1 MIPRAASQVLT
12 LLSAILMIPV
22 SHVHAGHSLAGTW
35 RFALDPDDAGLT
47 AAWWRTPD
55 AFEETIPLPGTTD
68 LAGKGERQT
77 TAPDGEHHLTREFH
91 HLGPAWFQ
99 RDINIPESWQGRRI
113 ELTLERVMWQ
123 SRVWIDD
130 REISPPAD
138 SLCVPHLHS
147 LGRVGT
153 DIAPGT
159 RRLTLRIDNR
169 MIHPIGDKG
178 HAYGDQMQS
187 IWNGAVGKISLRPIA
202 PGELLQARLF
212 PDAENQTIRAELTL
226 EPGSSDQRPAGTITV
241 RDSDGREITRRRWQ
255 ADPGQTTHETTI
267 NLDTPPRLWSEF
279 EQPLYQVE
287 IRSSAALDDTSP
299 WRERIGF
306 RTISRVGQRL
316 AINGQPS
323 FFRGNL
329 ECAAFPLTGHPP
341 VDVESWRHIWQV
353 YREHNLNH
361 ARFHSWCPPRAAF
374 EAADELGIYL
384 QVEAPIWMDHWMAGP
399 NPRPEM
405 ETAGH
410 PQGLGRNDRTNDEF
424 ARAEIRRILDTF
436 GNHPSFVLFCIG
448 NELGTSDFDVIGPW
462 MAEAR
467 AHDPRRLYAAS
478 TARTITPHCEY
489 NATHHI
495 PGIGPCRARFSAD
508 TRWNY
513 EETYAQ
519 APVPIL
525 AHETGQVPVYPDWN
539 ELAKFTG
546 PLKPFRLEAMRE
558 QARAN
563 GILDDAAD
571 LRAASGALN
580 RLLNREELEG
590 YFRTPSCAGFQLLS
604 MQDFTGQGEA
614 LVGWRDIFFNDK
626 GTTDPAD
633 FRQWCAPTVPLL
645 EISKRIW
652 QTHETLTAT
661 TLIHHSGQE
670 PEKHIALRW
679 SLTNPHDNRELASGT
694 LPATTVKPGDVAH
707 AGGISIDLRHITAP
721 AELQLTLAAEGREEI
736 RNSYPLWIFPE
747 TIDPSIPDDILLTD
761 DWPAAKAALAGGRR
775 VVFFTDRVGQPG
787 ATGLASWRP
796 LYWSV
801 PFFPGQHSQTLGL
814 LVRKHH
820 PAFNSFPTPAFNDWL
835 WHDICAG
842 AKGFDLTGLVP
853 ESWKPIAQPVSDFHH
868 NRKLAS
874 LFELR
879 AGPGKLLVSGYSL
892 ATDRAASHP
901 ETAALRR
908 SLLDYAASPAF
919 SPTLELPVATLDSLF
934 PEPPPE
940 LAELPEGFAGADL
953 YIRAAGR
960 LADRNQSLPHNP
972 SDDQILA
979 RAEGIQYTV
988 EADGAWR
995 DDSGSAWHGR
1005 EIRIT
1010 LETRAGVPGTL
1021 HLRFHDWNRNGRTGT
1036 LTIEGET
1043 LDLPAHT
1050 EPRWIRFPVIR
1061 EHTNDGRIVI
1071 HATATGG
1078 PNLML
1083 TDLAFVPEE

>member
-1 MIPRAASQVLT
+1 MMPKPLQQA
-12 LLSAILMIPV
+12 LLPLFAILMIPV
-22 SHVHAGHSLAGTW
+22 SHGHAGHSLAGTW
-35 RFALDPDDAGLT
+35 RFALDPGDAGLA
-47 AAWWRTPD
+47 AAWWSRPD
-55 AFEETIPLPGTTD
+55 AFKETIPLPGTTE
-68 LAGKGERQT
+68 LARKGERRT
-77 TAPDGEHHLTREFH
+77 TAPKGEHHLTREFH
-91 HLGPAWFQ
+91 HLGPAWYQ
-99 RDINIPESWQGRRI
+99 RDIEIAESWRGHRV

-123 SRVWIDD
+123 SRVWLND

-138 SLCVPHLHS
+138 SLCVPHVHS

-153 DIAPGT
+153 DIPPG
-159 RRLTLRIDNR
+159 RHRLTLRIDNR

-187 IWNGAVGKISLRPIA
+187 IWNGLVGKIALRPIA
-202 PGELLQARLF
+202 TGELLHARLF
-212 PDAENQTIRAELTL
+212 PDAANQAIRAELAL
-226 EPGSSDQRPAGTITV
+226 EPAPSNHRSTGTITV
-241 RDSDGREITRRRWQ
+241 RDPEGREIARCSWQ
-255 ADPGQTTHETTI
+255 ADPGKTTHEVTLE
-267 NLDTPPRLWSEF
+267 LDTPPRLWSEF
-279 EQPLYQVE
+279 EQPLYLIE
-287 IRSSAALDDTSP
+287 IISSDAPEATPP

-306 RTISRVGQRL
+306 RSITRDGRRL
-316 AINGQPS
+316 AINGSPS

-341 VDVESWRHIWQV
+341 VDVESWRRIWQV
-353 YREHNLNH
+353 YREHHLNH

-374 EAADELGIYL
+374 VAADELGIYL

-410 PQGLGRNDRTNDEF
+410 PQGLGKGDRTNDEF
-424 ARAEIRRILDTF
+424 ARAEIRRILDAF

-448 NELGTSDFDVIGPW
+448 NELGTSDFEVIGPW

-539 ELAKFTG
+539 ELTHFTG
-546 PLKPFRLEAMRE
+546 PLKPFRLEALRE
-558 QARAN
+558 QARAH

-614 LVGWRDIFFNDK
+614 LVGWRDIFYQDK
-626 GTTDPAD
+626 GTTTAAD

-652 QTHETLTAT
+652 QTHETLTAS
-661 TLIHHSGQE
+661 TLIHHSGPK
-670 PEKHIALRW
+670 PETHISLRW
-679 SLTNPHDNRELASGT
+679 SLTNPKENRELASGT
-694 LPATTVKPGDVAH
+694 LPALTVKPGDVAR
-707 AGGISIDLRHITAP
+707 AGEISFPLKHITAP
-721 AELQLTLAAEGREEI
+721 AELRLTLAAEGREEI
-736 RNSYPLWIFPE
+736 CNSYPLWIFPE
-747 TIDPSIPDDILLTD
+747 TIDPSTPDDVLLTD
-761 DWPAAKAALAGGRR
+761 DWPAAKVALAAGRR
-775 VVFFTDRVGQPG
+775 VVFFTDRVGKPG

-814 LVRKHH
+814 LVRNSH
-820 PAFNSFPTPAFNDWL
+820 PAFASFPTPAFNDWL
-835 WHDICAG
+835 WHDICTG
-842 AKGFDLTGLVP
+842 AKGFDFTGMVP
-853 ESWKPIAQPVSDFHH
+853 ADWKPIAQPVSDFHL

-879 AGPGKLLVSGYSL
+879 LGPGNLLVSGYSL
-892 ATDRAASHP
+892 AADRADRHP
-901 ETAALRR
+901 EVAALRR

-919 SPTLELPVATLDSLF
+919 APTLALPGETLDAQF

-940 LAELPEGFAGADL
+940 LAALPEEFVGAHL

-960 LADRNQSLPHNP
+960 LAERNQSRPHQPAN
-972 SDDQILA
+972 DQILA
-979 RAEGIQYTV
+979 RAEGMRYTV
-988 EADGAWR
+988 EADGTWR
-995 DDSGSAWHGR
+995 DDSGSAWHGKTL
-1005 EIRIT
+1005 RIA

-1021 HLRFHDWNRNGRTGT
+1021 HLRFHDWNRNGRRGT
-1036 LTIEGET
+1036 LNIEGET
-1043 LDLPAHT
+1043 IELPAHT
-1050 EPRWIRFPVIR
+1050 EARWVRFPVIR
-1061 EHTNDGRIVI
+1061 EHTNDGRILI
-1071 HATATGG
+1071 HATATAG

-1083 TDLAFVPEE
+1083 TDLVFTPEE

>member
-1 MIPRAASQVLT
+1 V
-12 LLSAILMIPV
+12 V
-22 SHVHAGHSLAGTW
+22 SLAGTW
-35 RFALDPDDAGLT
+35 RFATDSGDEGIANG
-47 AAWWRTPD
+47 WWRSAEALT
-55 AFEETIPLPGTTD
+55 ENLPLPGTTD
-68 LAGKGERQT
+68 LAGKGERRT
-77 TAPDGEHHLTREFH
+77 NAPDGEHHLTREFH
-91 HLGPAWFQ
+91 HLGPAWYQ
-99 RDINIPESWQGRRI
+99 RDIEIPKSWRGLRV

-123 SRVWIDD
+123 SRVWLDD
-130 REISPPAD
+130 REVSPPGD
-138 SLCVPHLHS
+138 SLSVPHIHS
-147 LGRVGT
+147 LGHVGT
-153 DIAPGT
+153 EIAPGT

-187 IWNGAVGKISLRPIA
+187 IWNGAVGEIALRTIA
-202 PGELLQARLF
+202 PGEVRHARIF
-212 PDAENQTIRAELTL
+212 PDAETQTIRAELTL
-226 EPGSSDQRPAGTITV
+226 EPGTSHHSPTGTIILH
-241 RDSDGREITRRRWQ
+241 DPDGREITRALWQ
-255 ADPGQTTHETTI
+255 TEPGTTIHETT
-267 NLDTPPRLWSEF
+267 LKLETPPRLWSEF
-279 EQPLYQVE
+279 EQPLYQVDV
-287 IRSSAALDDTSP
+287 RSDRAGEGSEP
-299 WRERIGF
+299 WSERFGF
-306 RTISRVGQRL
+306 RSIGRAGQRL
-316 AINGQPS
+316 AINGRPT

-341 VDVESWRHIWQV
+341 VDVESWRRIWRV

-410 PQGLGRNDRTNDEF
+410 PQGLGKNDRGNDDF
-424 ARAEIRRILDTF
+424 ARAEIRRILDEY

-448 NELGTSDFDVIGPW
+448 NELGTSDFDVIGRW

-478 TARTITPHCEY
+478 TARTITGHCDY

-513 EETYAQ
+513 EETYAR

-563 GILDDAAD
+563 GILNDAAD

-614 LVGWRDIFFNDK
+614 LVGWRDIFYQDK
-626 GTTDPAD
+626 GTTDPAE

-645 EISKRIW
+645 EIPKRIW
-652 QTHETLTAT
+652 QTHETLTAA
-661 TLIHHSGQE
+661 TLIHHSGPE
-670 PEKHIALRW
+670 PETHISLHW
-679 SLTNPHDNRELASGT
+679 SLRKRDGPQTLASGT
-694 LPATTVKPGDVAH
+694 LPAVTVKPGDVAR
-707 AGGISIDLRHITAP
+707 AGELSIDLKHITAP
-721 AELQLTLAAEGREEI
+721 AELQLTLAAEGRNEI
-736 RNSYPLWIFPE
+736 CNSYPLWIFPE
-747 TIDPSIPDDILLTD
+747 KIDSSAPDDIVLTD
-761 DWPAAKAALAGGRR
+761 DWPAAKAAIAAGRR
-775 VVFFTDRVGQPG
+775 VVFFTDRVGAPG

-814 LVRKHH
+814 LVRNDH
-820 PAFNSFPTPAFNDWL
+820 PALATFPTPAFNDWL

-853 ESWKPIAQPVSDFHH
+853 DAWKPITQPVTDFHL
-868 NRKLAS
+868 NRKLGS

-879 AGPGKLLVSGYSL
+879 VGQGSLLVSGYSL
-892 ATDRAASHP
+892 AADRAATHP
-901 ETAALRR
+901 EVAALRR

-919 SPTLELPVATLDSLF
+919 APTLELPVETLDALF

-940 LAELPEGFAGADL
+940 LAALPEGFAGAQL

-960 LADRNQSLPHNP
+960 LAERNQNRPHNP
-972 SDDQILA
+972 ADDQVLA
-979 RAEGIQYTV
+979 RAEGIKYTV

-995 DDSGSAWHGR
+995 DDSGSAWHGKQ
-1005 EIRIT
+1005 IRIT

-1050 EPRWIRFPVIR
+1050 EARWILFPILR
-1061 EHTNDGRIVI
+1061 EHTNDGRILI
-1071 HATATGG
+1071 HATATAG

-1083 TDLAFVPEE
+1083 TDLAFLPTE